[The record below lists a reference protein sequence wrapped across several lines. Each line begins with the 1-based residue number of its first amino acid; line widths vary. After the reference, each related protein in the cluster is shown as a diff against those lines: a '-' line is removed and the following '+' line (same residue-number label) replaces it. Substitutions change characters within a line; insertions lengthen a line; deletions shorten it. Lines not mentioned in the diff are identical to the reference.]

1 MANPPTQPTSTSPN
15 EPPRHG
21 WRGFVDWLTER
32 PFRQV
37 MYGAGTV
44 ALLVSGAFG
53 GLDRTEGGKVAGI
66 EIGKELDAAPVVL
79 TITRV
84 GTGPEY
90 GPPPPPDGGYR
101 RSIKA
106 GQGFR
111 LVWVEAQLRND
122 TDRTVG
128 SGPLRA
134 VLGIQAPKLWDATK
148 GKGGAIEDN
157 VELQSKDGSPRFVPT
172 EAFLVLPAYD
182 LFASASPKL
191 TYPVAFV
198 WKQSLTEPE
207 PTRVTLVVNRQ
218 TWRQD
223 WLQPALMDWKDA
235 TEAYRADLPVTGH
248 ST

>member
-1 MANPPTQPTSTSPN
+1 
-15 EPPRHG
+15 
-21 WRGFVDWLTER
+21 
-32 PFRQV
+32 

-44 ALLVSGAFG
+44 ALLLSGAFG
-53 GLDRTEGGKVAGI
+53 GLDRTDANKVAGI
-66 EIGKELDAAPVVL
+66 EIGRQLDAAPVVL

-90 GPPPPPDGGYR
+90 GPRAPADGGYR
-101 RSIKA
+101 RSVKA
-106 GQGFR
+106 GEGFR

-122 TDRTVG
+122 SDRTVG
-128 SGPLRA
+128 IGTLRW

-148 GKGGAIEDN
+148 GTAGAVEDE

-172 EAFLVLPAYD
+172 EAFVELPAYEP
-182 LFASASPKL
+182 FSSASPKL

-198 WKQSLTEPE
+198 WKQSLSEAE
-207 PTRVTLVVNRQ
+207 PTSLTLVVNRQ

-235 TEAYRADLPVTGH
+235 TEAYRADLPITGH